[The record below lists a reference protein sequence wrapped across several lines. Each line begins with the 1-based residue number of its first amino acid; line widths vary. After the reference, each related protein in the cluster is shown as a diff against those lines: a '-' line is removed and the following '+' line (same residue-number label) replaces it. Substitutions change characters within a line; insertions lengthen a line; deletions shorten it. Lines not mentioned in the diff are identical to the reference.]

1 MIKDFL
7 NNFKSLLSSQFPDYN
22 VVVGVLDYPDHK
34 LIELVLLNSYLSY
47 QFIDKPSLEGE
58 IGLAIYSRSRDTD
71 YSTFLESL
79 YNILKYISTLT
90 YVNGATIIS
99 EGKYINTDN
108 FTLTINQKGE
118 KLVSYLIRVPFF
130 IEELQ

>member
-1 MIKDFL
+1 MIKNFLDSFKQLL
-7 NNFKSLLSSQFPDYN
+7 NNNFPDYN
-22 VVVGVLDYPDHK
+22 IVVGVLDYPEHK

-71 YSTFLESL
+71 YSTFLNSL

-90 YVNGATIIS
+90 DVNGVTIIN
-99 EGKYINTDN
+99 EGKYINVEN

-118 KLVSYLIRVPFF
+118 KLVSYLIRIPFF
-130 IEELQ
+130 IAEVL

>member
-1 MIKDFL
+1 MIKNFL
-7 NNFKSLLSSQFPDYN
+7 DNFRQLLSNSFPDYN
-22 VVVGVLDYPDHK
+22 IVVGVLDFPEHK
-34 LIELVLLNSYLSY
+34 LIELVLLNNYLSY

-71 YSTFLESL
+71 YSTFLNSL

-90 YVNGATIIS
+90 DVNGVTIIN
-99 EGKYINTDN
+99 EGKYISTDN

-118 KLVSYLIRVPFF
+118 KLISYLIRIPFF
-130 IEELQ
+130 IEEII